1 MQREGNVGRRGNGE
15 GSIFQRAD
23 GRWVAAVTLG
33 RDDNGHIRRHRL
45 YGKTRREVAAKL
57 REAQRREEDGEP
69 VRNSHGTVA
78 AFLTRWAAE
87 ALPSSDVKPTTVE
100 NYRIIIRK
108 HLIPTLGHHQLDALT
123 AADVQRMVNAKRAS
137 GLSPRT
143 VQLIHAVLRRALG
156 QAVKW
161 GEARRNVAGLID
173 SPRVPRREAEC
184 LTPEHAQRLLEAS
197 RNDRLFA
204 LYAVALACGLR
215 RGEALA
221 LRWTDVDLDAG
232 HLRVARTL
240 SRVRGGL
247 VLTEP
252 KSARSRRTVP
262 LPCPCVETLRAHRV
276 RQAEERL
283 IAGSLWQDHGLV
295 FPSRVGTL
303 LDPRNALRGLQAV
316 SDAAGLGQVKIHTL
330 RHTCASLLLAQGVH
344 PRVVMETLGHS
355 GIAITMDVYS
365 HVMPQQQREA
375 ADRMEAALRW

>member
-1 MQREGNVGRRGNGE
+1 
-15 GSIFQRAD
+15 
-23 GRWVAAVTLG
+23 
-33 RDDNGHIRRHRL
+33 
-45 YGKTRREVAAKL
+45 
-57 REAQRREEDGEP
+57 
-69 VRNSHGTVA
+69 
-78 AFLTRWAAE
+78 
-87 ALPSSDVKPTTVE
+87 LPSSDVKPTTLE

-221 LRWTDVDLDAG
+221 LQWTDVDLDAG

-240 SRVRGGL
+240 SRVRGAL

-262 LPCPCVETLRAHRV
+262 LPRPCVETLRAHRV
-276 RQAEERL
+276 RQAESVLSRGRCGRTTVWCFHPVSGPCWTR
-283 IAGSLWQDHGLV
+283 ATPCVVCRRSATQRGSAK
-295 FPSRVGTL
+295 SRFT
-303 LDPRNALRGLQAV
+303 PCATRA
-316 SDAAGLGQVKIHTL
+316 
-330 RHTCASLLLAQGVH
+330 RHSCK
-344 PRVVMETLGHS
+344 
-355 GIAITMDVYS
+355 
-365 HVMPQQQREA
+365 
-375 ADRMEAALRW
+375 